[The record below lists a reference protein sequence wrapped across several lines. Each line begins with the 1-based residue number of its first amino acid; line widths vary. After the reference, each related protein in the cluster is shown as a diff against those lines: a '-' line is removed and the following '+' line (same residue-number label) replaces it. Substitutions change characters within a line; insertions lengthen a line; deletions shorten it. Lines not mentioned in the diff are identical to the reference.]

1 MLWRAHDR
9 RWRRPRRSGP
19 LRRRPGDGLLGGV
32 AAGVASR
39 VGLDP
44 LVVRAIFVVAALGSG
59 IGLAAYLV
67 GWVVLPAEGDG
78 EAGSILSRARSDT
91 QGIALVIGL
100 VPLLVVVLL
109 MASLLGTPWLG
120 SLAWPMLIAA
130 AGLILVW
137 RDGTDADRAPMR
149 QLGEPLARF
158 GAGPHGTWRR
168 ALARII
174 LGVAVTV
181 GGVAVLTLGHERAV
195 IRPLAGV
202 AAVLGGILA
211 VFGPWWLNLAR
222 ELANERRAR
231 MRAEERAELAS
242 RVNDSVLQTLTLI
255 QRHAEEPQ
263 RVAQLARSQE
273 RELRAWLFEG
283 RPPGGFD
290 AGVTSLGEALRRV
303 QTDVEE
309 AHDVRVELVA
319 VGDVPL
325 DDRLEPLVAA
335 AREATVNAAKW
346 SGAPVVSVFAEVEP
360 EQVSVFVRDRG
371 VGFDRA
377 SVGADRKGVAESI
390 EGRMARA
397 GGRAVIRSRPGEGT
411 EVELQAPLPAAR
423 HRAPAPGAAP

>member
-1 MLWRAHDR
+1 MLWRAHSR
-9 RWRRPRRSGP
+9 RWRRPRGSGP

-59 IGLAAYLV
+59 IGVAAYLV

-91 QGIALVIGL
+91 QGIALVVGL
-100 VPLLVVVLL
+100 VPLLVVMLL

-120 SLAWPMLIAA
+120 SLAWPVLIAA

-137 RDGTDADRAPMR
+137 RDGTDADRAPIR
-149 QLGEPLARF
+149 QLGEPLVRF

-168 ALARII
+168 ALARIAV
-174 LGVAVTV
+174 GTAVTV

-202 AAVLGGILA
+202 ALVLGGILA
-211 VFGPWWLNLAR
+211 VFGPWWFNLAR

-242 RVNDSVLQTLTLI
+242 RVHDSVLQTLTLI

-283 RPPGGFD
+283 RPPGGLGAD
-290 AGVTSLGEALRRV
+290 VTSLGEALRRV

-309 AHDVRVELVA
+309 AHDVRVELVI

-371 VGFDRA
+371 AGFDRA

-397 GGRAVIRSRPGEGT
+397 GGRAEIHSRPGEGT
-411 EVELQAPLPAAR
+411 EVELQAPAPPAR
-423 HRAPAPGAAP
+423 HRAPVPGAAP